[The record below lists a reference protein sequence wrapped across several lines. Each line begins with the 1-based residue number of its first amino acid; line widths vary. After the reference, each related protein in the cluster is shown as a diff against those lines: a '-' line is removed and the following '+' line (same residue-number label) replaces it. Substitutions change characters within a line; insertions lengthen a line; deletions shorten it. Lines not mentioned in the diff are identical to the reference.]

1 MAVETTIQHGV
12 SLIVGFIMAIIIE
25 QVVSG
30 QFTDG
35 TVLAVVAENITALY
49 IVLVLAL
56 FATRMSGSVQRG
68 QGGAAPM

>member
-1 MAVETTIQHGV
+1 MAVNATINHGV

-25 QVVSG
+25 EIVAD

-35 TVLAVVAENITALY
+35 VLAVVADNITALY

-56 FATRMSGSVQRG
+56 FAREMSGAM
-68 QGGAAPM
+68 GGAGGPRGGL

>member
-1 MAVETTIQHGV
+1 MAVDATINHGV
-12 SLIVGFIMAIIIE
+12 ALIVGFIMAIIIE
-25 QVVSG
+25 QVVDG

-56 FATRMSGSVQRG
+56 FASKMSNGVSRGSGR
-68 QGGAAPM
+68 PM